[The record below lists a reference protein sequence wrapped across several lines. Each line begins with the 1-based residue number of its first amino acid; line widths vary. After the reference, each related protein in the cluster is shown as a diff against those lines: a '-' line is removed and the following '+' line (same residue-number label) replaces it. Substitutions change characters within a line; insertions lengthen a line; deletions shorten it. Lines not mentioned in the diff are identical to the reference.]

1 MLGTQEE
8 GYLLTSIHCRVITNV
23 QLARSNWL
31 EAERTISD
39 DAISI
44 TCSKTESVT
53 V

>member
-8 GYLLTSIHCRVITNV
+8 EYLLTSIHYRVIANV

-31 EAERTISD
+31 EVERTIPN

-44 TCSKTESVT
+44 TCSGIESISV
-53 V
+53 